1 MFTSYG
7 QLVMNAIQQRH
18 AQIFTTLSQLQL
30 LFSNPQSTDVSF
42 SASKLSMHKCL
53 SPSECCLPP
62 SARML
67 FSILLSHRCV
77 HLPGQYSK
85 LLRQNVQCL
94 RQLKMLLS
102 VAIQYLY
109 VQHSLVQLK
118 QKILYV
124 YIVPENAKSPSL
136 MCEVITSQLH
146 SLLHYICFYSKRMLY
161 TIWLL

>member
-18 AQIFTTLSQLQL
+18 AQMFTTLSQLQL

-94 RQLKMLLS
+94 RQLKMHATVS
-102 VAIQYLY
+102 
-109 VQHSLVQLK
+109 S
-118 QKILYV
+118 
-124 YIVPENAKSPSL
+124 YIVSLCVAFTCATEIENPLCLYCAGECK
-136 MCEVITSQLH
+136 I
-146 SLLHYICFYSKRMLY
+146 SKLNV
-161 TIWLL
+161 